1 MTDEFVWEMKY
12 ILNALN
18 DTKVHESH
26 AQCMRVGIYGS
37 GEAYTYYGE
46 PSTLRAELPSVCTSI

>member
-1 MTDEFVWEMKY
+1 MKH